1 MPMHELVPSNLQT
14 RLLARLR
21 RFSFAGDGLPE
32 RMRSTAFAFLGLTAA
47 AGLALVAIFAQ
58 LSFPLLS
65 PAPLPNEPA
74 DGSAVSKAVALERS
88 PGAFE
93 RANPGASPSGYRI
106 AGGDAGDGLG
116 SGGGGTNPEPTS
128 VSPPASPAPAP
139 GGGTSGGE
147 AVETPTASP
156 SPAPAPSSDPA
167 QDKSAATAAP
177 TPAPA
182 PKPTPTPARPATP
195 TPPPAPGNSQSSAAA
210 THASE
215 RGVEA
220 SSKPTLEATASGAA
234 TSGTSSPEAS
244 SGNGNGKALGHS
256 K

>member
-14 RLLARLR
+14 KLVGRLR

-65 PAPLPNEPA
+65 PAPLPSEPTA
-74 DGSAVSKAVALERS
+74 ESAVARAVALGPGPRTLGRPRPGGVGAVGHREDGIVRS
-88 PGAFE
+88 GGSE
-93 RANPGASPSGYRI
+93 HGANPTV
-106 AGGDAGDGLG
+106 AG
-116 SGGGGTNPEPTS
+116 PTA
-128 VSPPASPAPAP
+128 PTATDPA
-139 GGGTSGGE
+139 GGTSGGVP
-147 AVETPTASP
+147 VETPSP
-156 SPAPAPSSDPA
+156 DAAPAPAPSSE
-167 QDKSAATAAP
+167 
-177 TPAPA
+177 PAPSRA
-182 PKPTPTPARPATP
+182 NAPDPVPAPDPKPTPTPARPAAN

-210 THASE
+210 SHASD

-220 SSKPTLEATASGAA
+220 SSKSTPESTTSGAA
-234 TSGTSSPEAS
+234 ASGTSSAPQPS
-244 SGNGNGKALGHS
+244 PGDGNGKALGHG